1 MPRCG
6 SSPVASW
13 ARVNCSDTH
22 IANGVCVCVLVLYRD
37 FDEEV
42 SGNYKKIYDVNASPS
57 HLSLNRLFQKGCE
70 MTLLGL
76 SMFLLVQNSND
87 MHETRNYNN
96 CIHYKRAYCVVSCEE
111 RAQNEKHTSKCQNIN
126 TFLKVNVGEL
136 IILEKEMNNN

>member
-1 MPRCG
+1 MKRG
-6 SSPVASW
+6 ESSNKAIAYVCRGGVVLPPWHHGLGLTVQ
-13 ARVNCSDTH
+13 TH
-22 IANGVCVCVLVLYRD
+22 TLQMVCVCVLVLYRD

-57 HLSLNRLFQKGCE
+57 HIDISTLHGAVFQKGCE

-96 CIHYKRAYCVVSCEE
+96 CIHYKRAYCMYS
-111 RAQNEKHTSKCQNIN
+111 
-126 TFLKVNVGEL
+126 
-136 IILEKEMNNN
+136 IL